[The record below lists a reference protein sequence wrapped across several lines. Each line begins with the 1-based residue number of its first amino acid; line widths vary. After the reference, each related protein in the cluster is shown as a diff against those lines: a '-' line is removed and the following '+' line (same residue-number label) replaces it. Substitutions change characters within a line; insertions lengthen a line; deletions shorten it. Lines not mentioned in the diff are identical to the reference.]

1 MYQDT
6 HDKQNVNEDLTVQ
19 WLTNFKVK
27 CQSHRKTT
35 PCLFISYING
45 RKYTHSWAVAGT
57 NSLSKSFFIAGH
69 PANAGLSGSG
79 SSVSNLNLMSTSN
92 EVKGEKP
99 EVRQKIPV
107 KLSSKLSVSSGGS
120 TKDKSRKSVAGLG
133 KVEKKTPDNLL
144 SYSLTSLQIHRRPTW
159 QAPRPWA
166 APWGTLPSPSSKV
179 PTSSRFFPSSS
190 VRKTAEPEQAPPPP
204 RPVTPT
210 RWRRLEVR
218 GRATRYVPHL
228 DIDCHFVP

>member
-1 MYQDT
+1 MITQ
-6 HDKQNVNEDLTVQ
+6 LT
-19 WLTNFKVK
+19 LKTN
-27 CQSHRKTT
+27 T
-35 PCLFISYING
+35 
-45 RKYTHSWAVAGT
+45 
-57 NSLSKSFFIAGH
+57 LSKSFFIAGH

-144 SYSLTSLQIHRRPTW
+144 SYSLTSLQIHRRPT
-159 QAPRPWA
+159 
-166 APWGTLPSPSSKV
+166 
-179 PTSSRFFPSSS
+179 
-190 VRKTAEPEQAPPPP
+190 
-204 RPVTPT
+204 
-210 RWRRLEVR
+210 
-218 GRATRYVPHL
+218 
-228 DIDCHFVP
+228 